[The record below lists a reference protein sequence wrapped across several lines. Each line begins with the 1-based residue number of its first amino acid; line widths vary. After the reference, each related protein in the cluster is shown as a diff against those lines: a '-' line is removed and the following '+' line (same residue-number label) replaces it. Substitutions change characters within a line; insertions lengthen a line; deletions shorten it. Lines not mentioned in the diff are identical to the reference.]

1 MKLTARQLNQIKNLI
16 EDEEK
21 TRRSL
26 HNEMY
31 DRRRNY
37 VLAEGPE
44 HDGMHPD
51 DLGVA
56 LQSSLES
63 DNVAQDLANDM
74 RVKFDKKMFGV
85 LAKLIVQSGGEAVSG
100 PVLMDDLEDYDSEE
114 LMMAQ
119 QTVAT
124 DISSALEKYAE
135 SIALLASNAKLM
147 GVGEGPEA

>member
-37 VLAEGPE
+37 ILAEGPE
-44 HDGMHPD
+44 HDSMHPD
-51 DLGVA
+51 DLSVA
-56 LQSSLES
+56 LQGEMDS

-74 RVKFDKKMFGV
+74 RVEFDKKMFSI
-85 LAKLIVQSGGEAVSG
+85 LARLIVQSGGEKVSG
-100 PVLMDDLEDYDSEE
+100 PVLMDDLEDYDADE
-114 LMMAQ
+114 LMSAQ
-119 QTVAT
+119 QELSTDVAT
-124 DISSALEKYAE
+124 ALEKYAQ

-147 GVGEGPEA
+147 GVGEGPE